1 MKMNLLISS
10 CGRRVQ
16 LIDCFRR
23 AAAELQFELKVTG
36 CDADPDLSA
45 AARKADAMAVMPRCS
60 SERFIPELLA
70 LCERGKIDLVIP
82 TIDPELPVL
91 AGSYDEF
98 RQRNCEVAISTPPVV
113 AMAGDKLA
121 TSEWLRANGISTPGT
136 WSMAVAR
143 ENSRILGFPV
153 MIKPVAGSGSV
164 GVRYAETAV
173 ELYDVPAPRGFL
185 VQSFIN
191 GREYTLNLYF
201 SLADGKLRCAISH
214 LRLETRG
221 GEVSKGVTVRHPG
234 LAEIARKIGGALQGA
249 RGCICVQVIEQADGQ
264 LFVTDINARF
274 GGGYPLADY
283 AGAKFARWLLEE
295 TAGLPCTAD
304 DNWKENITMLR
315 YDAAVFL

>member
-23 AAAELQFELKVTG
+23 AAAELQIELKVTG
-36 CDADPDLSA
+36 CDADPDRSA
-45 AARKADAMAVMPRCS
+45 AARKADAMSVMPKCS

-70 LCERGKIDLVIP
+70 LCEREKIDLIIP

-91 AGSYDEF
+91 AGSHDEF
-98 RQRNCEVAISTPPVV
+98 RQRNCEVAISTPSVV

-121 TSEWLRANGISTPGT
+121 TSEWLQANGISTPGT
-136 WSMAVAR
+136 WSMAKAR

-153 MIKPVAGSGSV
+153 MIKPVVGSGSV

-173 ELYDVPAPRGFL
+173 ELYDVPAPGNFL
-185 VQSFIN
+185 VQSYIN

-201 SLADGKLRCAISH
+201 SLTDGKMRCAIFH

-274 GGGYPLADY
+274 GGGYPLADF

-295 TAGLPCTAD
+295 AVGLPCTAN
-304 DNWKENITMLR
+304 DNWEENVTMLR